1 MYQSI
6 ELHVTRHATHI
17 RHDTQYLVFLTF
29 SSRAMSE
36 VLDDPVLEENG
47 VAGNDGSQSHSQSQG
62 PSVIADSTENGQVKC
77 SQEDPSDSAD
87 PQAAQPCKDPVEGNT
102 VQVKLEIPDYEPGG
116 GGIGEEID
124 PAGGTAQGGN
134 LIA

>member
-6 ELHVTRHATHI
+6 ELHVTRHSTHI

-36 VLDDPVLEENG
+36 VLDDPVMEENG
-47 VAGNDGSQSHSQSQG
+47 VAQSQSQE
-62 PSVIADSTENGQVKC
+62 PSVPVPVSTQNSQVKC
-77 SQEDPSDSAD
+77 SQEDPSDSE
-87 PQAAQPCKDPVEGNT
+87 PVKDDDQ

-116 GGIGEEID
+116 GGGGIGEEID
-124 PAGGTAQGGN
+124 PVGGTAQAGDSMDILDFGR
-134 LIA
+134 IFGAIRQ

>member
-1 MYQSI
+1 
-6 ELHVTRHATHI
+6 
-17 RHDTQYLVFLTF
+17 
-29 SSRAMSE
+29 MSE

-47 VAGNDGSQSHSQSQG
+47 VGGNDGSQSHSQSQG
-62 PSVIADSTENGQVKC
+62 PSVIADSTENSQVKC
-77 SQEDPSDSAD
+77 SQENPSDSEPVKD
-87 PQAAQPCKDPVEGNT
+87 DDDGEPQEPVEGNT

-116 GGIGEEID
+116 IGAGGIGEEID